1 MVRTVSISQTRL
13 LSDPEPAPRARRRTS
28 TDPLGTISYRP
39 VRPEDIPWIQVWST
53 QLRLPIPGSTR
64 LRGYILTERGRNVGY
79 LAARAT
85 AFNTGQGREPVM
97 WIVSAYLIPSHR
109 GKGLLPRFCEILSRN
124 LYRSGKA
131 AARIAADNS
140 RMHRFMTK
148 GGWRKVRTTGRY
160 TDYVLDLA
168 HPFKAFGRR

>member
-13 LSDPEPAPRARRRTS
+13 LSDPKPAPRAPRRKTGGNGA
-28 TDPLGTISYRP
+28 LGYRP
-39 VRPEDIPWIQVWST
+39 MQPEDVPWIQSWSA
-53 QLRLPIPGSTR
+53 QLRLPTPGSAR
-64 LRGYILTERGRNVGY
+64 LRAYILTEHGRDVGY

-109 GKGLLPRFCEILSRN
+109 GKGLLPRFCEIMSRT

-148 GGWRKVRTTGRY
+148 GGWRKVRSTRRY
-160 TDYVLDLA
+160 TDYVLELA
-168 HPFKAFGRR
+168 NPFRAFGRR